1 MKDQL
6 VDCKK
11 CGGNACYE
19 QHVDQ
24 STTTWLCLGCGFT
37 TTSEMKQDST
47 VVENI
52 IATSPELYKDLLY
65 EDESKFI
72 WAPSTITLPGKGM
85 VFIDGTSKSDW
96 EWTAVLSIP
105 LTEEEKLSGKY
116 PEGQEFKM
124 DMNSS
129 RKFGQK
135 EFMDALEVIGFY
147 EN

>member
-72 WAPSTITLPGKGM
+72 WAPSTITIPGKGM